1 MLVIM
6 SYAFSKCQNFK
17 FHTLLDDILALYD
30 TLYITQ
36 NGSVRRPNSKI
47 VLFKEYNSIVEKSIV
62 L

>member
-1 MLVIM
+1 M

-17 FHTLLDDILALYD
+17 FHTLLEDILAFYD

-47 VLFKEYNSIVEKSIV
+47 VLFKEYNSIVEKSKV

>member
-1 MLVIM
+1 M

-17 FHTLLDDILALYD
+17 FHTLLEDILAFYD

-47 VLFKEYNSIVEKSIV
+47 VLFKEYNSIVEKS
-62 L
+62 

>member
-1 MLVIM
+1 M

-17 FHTLLDDILALYD
+17 FYTFLDDILEFYD

-47 VLFKEYNSIVEKSIV
+47 VLFKEYNSVVEKSIV

>member
-1 MLVIM
+1 M

-17 FHTLLDDILALYD
+17 FHTLLDDILTFYD
-30 TLYITQ
+30 QIYITQ